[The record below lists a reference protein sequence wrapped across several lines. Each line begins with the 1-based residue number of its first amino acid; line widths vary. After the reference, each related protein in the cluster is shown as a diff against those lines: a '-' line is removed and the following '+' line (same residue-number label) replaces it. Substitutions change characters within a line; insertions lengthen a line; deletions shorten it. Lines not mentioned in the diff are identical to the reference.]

1 MNVYEA
7 LEIQKDPEYAQHLK
21 KTQEFTDNLF
31 DWEKILA
38 FGEEYDILPEDVKEQ
53 VLIALE
59 ESKKDEGYVAL
70 CKAILY
76 FMENNLE
83 ITKLAPPFE
92 EGIKAEF
99 AMFFPVWYMAEQ
111 FVRDAERRGVPKEIL
126 SKSFSRICG
135 CIRKNRDFKGC
146 MGSSAFFF
154 WLPYYAQGKLFLLN
168 EFDYERAEHN
178 GKNAVGVHIPSGTK
192 LDVASNLR
200 SFKGALDFFDKYY
213 PELNMSGMVCE
224 SWLLSPQVEEVMGK
238 KTNISRFGDMFDR
251 FDIGDT
257 KGNAVFRFVYG
268 FSEPYPSVDELP
280 ENTILQRRLKE
291 YMKAGKRVYAYG
303 GFISREDVERKLKE
317 AEG

>member
-7 LEIQKDPEYAQHLK
+7 LEVQKDSEYAQHLK
-21 KTQEFTDNLF
+21 KSQEFAGDLF
-31 DWEKILA
+31 DREKILA
-38 FGEEYDILPEDVKEQ
+38 FGEEYGILPEDVKEQ
-53 VLIALE
+53 VLIALNE
-59 ESKKDEGYVAL
+59 IKADEGYIAL

-76 FMENNLE
+76 FMENNLPV
-83 ITKLAPPFE
+83 TLLAPPFE

-99 AMFFPVWYMAEQ
+99 AMFFPVWYMAER

-126 SKSFSRICG
+126 TKSFSGICG
-135 CIRKNRDFKGC
+135 CIRKNKEFKGC

-154 WLPYYAQGKLFLLN
+154 WLPYHAKGKLFTIN
-168 EFDYERAEHN
+168 DFQYETAEHN

-192 LDVASNLR
+192 LDVVSNLR
-200 SFKGALDFFDKYY
+200 SFKEALDFFDRFY

-257 KGNAVFRFVYG
+257 KGMAVFRFVYG

-280 ENTILQRRLKE
+280 ENTTLQRKMKE
-291 YMKAGKRVYAYG
+291 YMKAGKRVCAYG